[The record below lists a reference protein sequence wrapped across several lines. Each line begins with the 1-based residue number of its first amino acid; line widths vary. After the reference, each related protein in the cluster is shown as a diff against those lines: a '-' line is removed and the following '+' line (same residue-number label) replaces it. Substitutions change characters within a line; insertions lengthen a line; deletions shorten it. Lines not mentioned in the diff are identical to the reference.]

1 MLQLIQRRL
10 DWWTNS
16 PTYLYEV
23 YLLAIAIAWS
33 LVILFSPVAAT
44 GQAIQSFYDLAPLWV
59 WAIVLLLWAL
69 FYTLSILLRSARW
82 RVIWLV
88 LITGWWSFVTTM
100 FFVASGMTTGVAIYA
115 ITAIGSCIA
124 SLYQSGRI
132 AHGI

>member
-1 MLQLIQRRL
+1 MFQLIQQRL
-10 DWWTNS
+10 SWWTNS

-33 LVILFSPVAAT
+33 LVILFSPVAST

-59 WAIVLLLWAL
+59 WALLLLVWAF
-69 FYTLSILLRSARW
+69 FYSLSVALKSVRW

-88 LITGWWSFVTTM
+88 IITGWWSFVTTM
-100 FFVASGMTTGVAIYA
+100 FFLASGMTTGVAIYA
-115 ITAIGSCIA
+115 ITAIGSCIT

-132 AHGI
+132 AHGF